1 MNNNI
6 KFINK
11 VKELKKRYKT
21 RLTTPWAKNNVIE
34 FHNSQLFKNNI
45 KLRNRYNVLEKRIK
59 FLEET
64 INQTNNQ
71 NNELQKELQKALKNA
86 EKNLKNHKA
95 ALNFR
100 KNIFNKFNHKNLNRY
115 EHEFGTIK
123 RPTTKKRKSEQLT
136 ENQRERKRERDRE
149 RLRKMTPQQKEKKRQ
164 QVMESR
170 KKRTP
175 EQKERNKRYQ
185 REWYLRKKAVE
196 K

>member
-11 VKELKKRYKT
+11 AMELKKRYKT

-59 FLEET
+59 FIKEI

-71 NNELQKELQKALKNA
+71 KKELQKELQKALKNA

-100 KNIFNKFNHKNLNRY
+100 KNIFNKFNHENLNRY

-123 RPTTKKRKSEQLT
+123 KPPTKKRKLLT
-136 ENQRERKRERDRE
+136 NAQK
-149 RLRKMTPQQKEKKRQ
+149 KEKKR
-164 QVMESR
+164 EHD
-170 KKRTP
+170 KKRILT
-175 EQKERNKRYQ
+175 EYQKKVKREREKKR
-185 REWYLRKKAVE
+185 RENMTEEDKIKRRAYFREYYRLHGK
-196 K
+196 

>member
-11 VKELKKRYKT
+11 ANELKKRYKT

-59 FLEET
+59 FIKET
-64 INQTNNQ
+64 INQI
-71 NNELQKELQKALKNA
+71 NNEKKELQKALKNA

-123 RPTTKKRKSEQLT
+123 KPPTKKRKLLTNAQKKEKAREHDKKRILT
-136 ENQRERKRERDRE
+136 EYQKQVKRER
-149 RLRKMTPQQKEKKRQ
+149 EKKRREN
-164 QVMESR
+164 MTEED
-170 KKRTP
+170 KIKR
-175 EQKERNKRYQ
+175 RAYF
-185 REWYLRKKAVE
+185 REYYRLHGK
-196 K
+196 